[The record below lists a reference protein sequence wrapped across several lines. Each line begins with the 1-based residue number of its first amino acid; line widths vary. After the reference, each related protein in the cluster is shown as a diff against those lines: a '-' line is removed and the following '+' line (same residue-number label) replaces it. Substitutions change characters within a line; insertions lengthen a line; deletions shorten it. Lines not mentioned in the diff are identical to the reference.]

1 MGAEL
6 SSRERVLRFLRK
18 EKVDR
23 IPCFS
28 GMGNVLV
35 EEVERLGWRFGDLHR
50 DAHKMAMAAAAT
62 YPATGFECA
71 IVPYDY
77 HLEAE
82 SLGSVVRFYEK
93 KEGEEERIIYPI
105 ALHELTEKLEDL
117 DFEALKKKKPPELG
131 RIPLVADA
139 IRLLKKEI
147 GDQVAIGAYT
157 LGPYGVAGAV
167 DTFVDLSKNVLKNRD
182 LVHKLLKVLTDYIAQ
197 EVKFYREAGADY
209 VCIREMTCATD
220 LLSPKTYEDLI
231 LPHLQDL
238 FSQIDHPRILHTC
251 GDTDD
256 DMIYMIRT
264 GADFI
269 SVEQKNHIWKSRE
282 TMKGTDIRL
291 MGNLDVYQLLAMST
305 PEKID
310 QQVKLIVGEGV
321 DAVWPA
327 CDVWPEVPVQ
337 NLKAMVE
344 ATKKYSDPENPVP
357 GTHWAK

>member
-1 MGAEL
+1 MTTEL

-28 GMGNVLV
+28 GMGNVLG
-35 EEVERLGWRFGDLHR
+35 EEVDRLGWHFGDLHR
-50 DAHKMAMAAAAT
+50 DPYKMAMAAAAT

-71 IVPYDY
+71 VVPYDY
-77 HLEAE
+77 HVEGE
-82 SLGSVVRFYEK
+82 SLGTEVRFYEEK
-93 KEGEEERIIYPI
+93 KEERIVYPI
-105 ALHELTEKLEDL
+105 VSHELTEKLVDL
-117 DFEALKKKKPPELG
+117 DFEALKKKKPSESG

-139 IRLLKKEI
+139 IRILKKEI
-147 GDQVAIGAYT
+147 GDQVAVGAYT

-167 DTFVDLSKNVLKNRD
+167 DTVVDLSKMVLKDRD

-209 VCIREMTCATD
+209 VCIREMTCATE

-269 SVEQKNHIWKSRE
+269 SIEQKNHIRKSRE
-282 TMKGTDIRL
+282 TMKGTDVRL
-291 MGNLDVYQLLAMST
+291 MGNLDVYQLIAMST

-310 QQVKLIVGEGV
+310 QQAKLVIGEGL
-321 DAVWPA
+321 DALWPA
-327 CDVWPEVPVQ
+327 CDIWPEAPVQ
-337 NLKAMVE
+337 NVKALVE
-344 ATKKYSDPENPVP
+344 AAKKYSDPENPVP

>member
-1 MGAEL
+1 MATEL

-23 IPCFS
+23 IPCFA
-28 GMGNVLV
+28 GMGSVLI
-35 EEVERLGWRFGDLHR
+35 EEVDRLGWYFGDLHR
-50 DAHKMAMAAAAT
+50 DPYKMAMAAAAT

-71 IVPYDY
+71 VVPYDY
-77 HLEAE
+77 HVEGE
-82 SLGSVVRFYEK
+82 SLGTEVRFYEEKK
-93 KEGEEERIIYPI
+93 KERIVYPI
-105 ALHELTEKLEDL
+105 VSHELTEKLVDL
-117 DFEALKKKKPPELG
+117 DFEALKKKKPSESG
-131 RIPLVADA
+131 RIPLVAEA
-139 IRLLKKEI
+139 IRYLKKEI
-147 GDQVAIGAYT
+147 GDQVAVGAYT

-167 DTFVDLSKNVLKNRD
+167 DTVVDLSKMVLKDRD

-209 VCIREMTCATD
+209 VCIREMTCATE
-220 LLSPKTYEDLI
+220 LLSPKMYEDLI

-269 SVEQKNHIWKSRE
+269 SVEQKNHIQKSRE
-282 TMKGTDIRL
+282 MMKGTDVRL

-310 QQVKLIVGEGV
+310 QQAKLVIGEGL
-321 DAVWPA
+321 DALWPA
-327 CDVWPEVPVQ
+327 CDIWPEAPAQ
-337 NLKAMVE
+337 NIRALVE
-344 ATKKYSDPENPVP
+344 AAKKYSDPENPVP